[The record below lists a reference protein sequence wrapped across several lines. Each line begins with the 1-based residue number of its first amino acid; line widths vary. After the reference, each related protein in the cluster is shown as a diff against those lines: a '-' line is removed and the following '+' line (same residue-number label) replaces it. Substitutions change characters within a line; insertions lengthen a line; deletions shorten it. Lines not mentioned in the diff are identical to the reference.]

1 MERRQSWKRERRRGA
16 TPRRP
21 LWPVVI
27 AGYLGALA
35 FGVGYGTYI
44 KAHGEWAS
52 GTAWER
58 NLLMTFHTTLPPWL
72 DTALYYVPWGGTNL
86 TLGPLVALGATWLWL
101 RGRRDLAVWL
111 AVVEVGCLSLNYF
124 IKKILGRP
132 RPELWERRG
141 WFGWDA
147 YPSGHVMA
155 STAVLLTIAFILHHE
170 RGWRWPF
177 LVAGLFPP
185 IIGYSRLYD
194 GVHWPTDII
203 GGAIVGAIWLIATLI
218 AFAGAPRI
226 PRRRVGVAGGVGRE
240 GRC

>member
-1 MERRQSWKRERRRGA
+1 
-16 TPRRP
+16 
-21 LWPVVI
+21 VI
-27 AGYLGALA
+27 VGYLAALA
-35 FGVGYGTYI
+35 FGVGYGMYI
-44 KAHGEWAS
+44 KAHGQWAR
-52 GTAWER
+52 GTDWESS
-58 NLLMTFHTTLPPWL
+58 LLMEFHTRLPRWL
-72 DTALYYVPWGGTNL
+72 DTTLYYVPWAGTNL
-86 TLGPLVALGATWLWL
+86 ILGPLVAVAAVWLWW

-124 IKKILGRP
+124 IKKVLGRP

-226 PRRRVGVAGGVGRE
+226 PRRSLGQGGVVQE
-240 GRC
+240 GRS

>member
-1 MERRQSWKRERRRGA
+1 VARPQQLFREAYHEGA
-16 TPRRP
+16 APYAAR
-21 LWPVVI
+21 WVVVVV
-27 AGYLGALA
+27 GYLVALA
-35 FGVGYGTYI
+35 FGVGYGMYI
-44 KAHGEWAS
+44 KAQGDWAT

-58 NLLMTFHTTLPPWL
+58 DLMMRFHGRLPEAL
-72 DTALYYVPWGGTNL
+72 DRALYYVPWAGTNL
-86 TLGPLVALGATWLWL
+86 TLGPLIAIAAAWLWS

-124 IKKILGRP
+124 VKKILGRP

-155 STAVLLTIAFILHHE
+155 STAVLLTIAFILHRE

-177 LVAGLFPP
+177 VVAGLSPAV
-185 IIGYSRLYD
+185 IGYSRLYD

-203 GGAIVGAIWLIATLI
+203 GGGIVGAIWLVATLI
-218 AFAGAPRI
+218 AFAGLPRI
-226 PRRRVGVAGGVGRE
+226 RRS
-240 GRC
+240 

>member
-1 MERRQSWKRERRRGA
+1 MRDRERRRSA

-21 LWPVVI
+21 LWSVVI
-27 AGYLGALA
+27 VGYLASLA
-35 FGVGYGTYI
+35 VGVGYGMYI
-44 KAHGEWAS
+44 KAQGEWAR
-52 GTAWER
+52 GTGWER
-58 NLLMTFHTTLPPWL
+58 QLLMEFHGRLPRAL
-72 DTALYYVPWGGTNL
+72 DAALYYVPWAGTNL
-86 TLGPLVALGATWLWL
+86 TLGPLVALAALWLWW
-101 RGRRDLAVWL
+101 RARRDLAIWL

-124 IKKILGRP
+124 IKKLLGRP

-155 STAVLLTIAFILHHE
+155 ATAVLLTIAFILHHE

-185 IIGYSRLYD
+185 IIAYSRLYD

-203 GGAIVGAIWLIATLI
+203 GGAVVGAMWLIATLI
-218 AFAGAPRI
+218 AFAGAPR
-226 PRRRVGVAGGVGRE
+226 VGWRARPGE
-240 GRC
+240 GRS

>member
-1 MERRQSWKRERRRGA
+1 MARRQLLVGEQYRAA
-16 TPRRP
+16 TPHGP
-21 LWPVVI
+21 LWIVVVLGYI
-27 AGYLGALA
+27 LALGAGYA
-35 FGVGYGTYI
+35 YGLYI
-44 KAHGEWAS
+44 KAQGEWER
-52 GTAWER
+52 GTDWER
-58 NLLMTFHTTLPPWL
+58 SLLMQFHGRLPEAL
-72 DTALYYVPWGGTNL
+72 DRALYYVPWAGTNL
-86 TLGPLVALGATWLWL
+86 TLGPLIAIAAAWLWW

-124 IKKILGRP
+124 VKKLLGRP

-155 STAVLLTIAFILHHE
+155 STAVLFTIAFILHHE

-185 IIGYSRLYD
+185 VIGYSRMYD

-226 PRRRVGVAGGVGRE
+226 RRRRAVVGEERL
-240 GRC
+240 